1 MKKNNLNQQ
10 NIKILKLGE
19 KKENIN
25 INIGEMKLKYL

>member
-25 INIGEMKLKYL
+25 INLGEMKLKYL